1 MDLGRPLRRTL
12 GIAASIEYVVC
23 TLKVEEVIVVIGHSH
38 CGGIKV
44 LLSLE
49 DGAPTS

>member
-1 MDLGRPLRRTL
+1 MRRTPD
-12 GIAASIEYVVC
+12 IAAAIEYTVC

-38 CGGIKV
+38 CGEIKV

-49 DGAPTS
+49 DGAPAS

>member
-1 MDLGRPLRRTL
+1 LHRTPD
-12 GIAASIEYVVC
+12 IAAAIEYAIC
-23 TLKVEEVIVVIGHSH
+23 TLKVEEVIMVIGHNH

-49 DGAPTS
+49 DGALAS